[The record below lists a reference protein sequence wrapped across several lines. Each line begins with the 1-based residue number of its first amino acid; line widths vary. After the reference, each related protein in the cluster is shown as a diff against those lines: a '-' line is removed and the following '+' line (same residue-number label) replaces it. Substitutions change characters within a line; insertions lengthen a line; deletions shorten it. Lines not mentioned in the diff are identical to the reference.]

1 MTASNCVGFNPSKKV
16 SDAITDTIHG
26 YDAQYCITRSTSCL
40 LQFCVWFKVLTFEAF
55 SRFRVQMRENKE
67 LDVAIE
73 LFNSELVKLK
83 GEKKAQEV
91 VRKAE
96 REKAAAVKELQDAE
110 KNPNIS
116 AEEKAAAKDK
126 WIKADENLKV
136 ILAGGQPDMSG
147 EDEPA
152 NESAEQADETQADTS
167 TQDDGAEQAEIIDD
181 PDVLGC
187 GVPIEQMQETV
198 KEDKQENQDD
208 SEGPAAVEESEDLST
223 EDA

>member
-1 MTASNCVGFNPSKKV
+1 
-16 SDAITDTIHG
+16 
-26 YDAQYCITRSTSCL
+26 
-40 LQFCVWFKVLTFEAF
+40 
-55 SRFRVQMRENKE
+55 MRENKE

-147 EDEPA
+147 EDESA

-167 TQDDGAEQAEIIDD
+167 TQDDSAEQAEIIDD

>member
-1 MTASNCVGFNPSKKV
+1 
-16 SDAITDTIHG
+16 
-26 YDAQYCITRSTSCL
+26 
-40 LQFCVWFKVLTFEAF
+40 
-55 SRFRVQMRENKE
+55 MRENKE

-147 EDEPA
+147 EDESA
-152 NESAEQADETQADTS
+152 NESAEPADETQADTS
-167 TQDDGAEQAEIIDD
+167 TQDDSAEQAEIIDD

-208 SEGPAAVEESEDLST
+208 SEGLAAVEESEDLST

>member
-1 MTASNCVGFNPSKKV
+1 
-16 SDAITDTIHG
+16 
-26 YDAQYCITRSTSCL
+26 
-40 LQFCVWFKVLTFEAF
+40 
-55 SRFRVQMRENKE
+55 MRENKE

-73 LFNSELVKLK
+73 LFNSELEKLK
-83 GEKKAQEV
+83 EEKKAQDV
-91 VRKAE
+91 IRRAE

-116 AEEKAAAKDK
+116 ADEKAAAKDK
-126 WIKADENLKV
+126 WIKTDENLKI

-152 NESAEQADETQADTS
+152 IESAEQADEAEADTS
-167 TQDDGAEQAEIIDD
+167 TQDGAEQAEIIDD

-208 SEGPAAVEESEDLST
+208 SEGSAAVEESEDLST

>member
-1 MTASNCVGFNPSKKV
+1 
-16 SDAITDTIHG
+16 
-26 YDAQYCITRSTSCL
+26 
-40 LQFCVWFKVLTFEAF
+40 
-55 SRFRVQMRENKE
+55 MRENKE

-96 REKAAAVKELQDAE
+96 RDKAAAVKELQDAE

-147 EDEPA
+147 EDESA

-167 TQDDGAEQAEIIDD
+167 TQDDSAEQAEIIDD

-208 SEGPAAVEESEDLST
+208 SEDSAAVEESEDLST

>member
-1 MTASNCVGFNPSKKV
+1 
-16 SDAITDTIHG
+16 
-26 YDAQYCITRSTSCL
+26 
-40 LQFCVWFKVLTFEAF
+40 
-55 SRFRVQMRENKE
+55 MRENKE

-73 LFNSELVKLK
+73 LFNSELEKIK
-83 GEKKAQEV
+83 DEKKAQDV

-96 REKAAAVKELQDAE
+96 RAKAAAVKELQDAE
-110 KNPNIS
+110 KNPNLS

-126 WIKADENLKV
+126 WIKADEDLKV
-136 ILAGGQPDMSG
+136 VLAGGQPDMSG

-152 NESAEQADETQADTS
+152 NESAEQADETKADTS
-167 TQDDGAEQAEIIDD
+167 TQDDGAEQAGETKADTNAQDDGAEPAEIIDE

-198 KEDKQENQDD
+198 KEDKPDNQDD
-208 SEGPAAVEESEDLST
+208 SEGSAAVEESEDLST

>member
-1 MTASNCVGFNPSKKV
+1 
-16 SDAITDTIHG
+16 
-26 YDAQYCITRSTSCL
+26 
-40 LQFCVWFKVLTFEAF
+40 
-55 SRFRVQMRENKE
+55 MRENKE

-73 LFNSELVKLK
+73 LFNSELEKLK
-83 GEKKAQEV
+83 EEKKAQDV

-110 KNPNIS
+110 KNPNLS

-126 WIKADENLKV
+126 WIQADANLKV
-136 ILAGGQPDMSG
+136 ILAGGQPDISG

-152 NESAEQADETQADTS
+152 DESAEAAGEKEEDTS
-167 TQDDGAEQAEIIDD
+167 TQDDDAEPADESAEAAGEKEEDTSTQDDDAEPAEIIDD

-198 KEDKQENQDD
+198 KEDKQVNQDD
-208 SEGPAAVEESEDLST
+208 SEDSAADAESEDLAA

>member
-1 MTASNCVGFNPSKKV
+1 MK
-16 SDAITDTIHG
+16 
-26 YDAQYCITRSTSCL
+26 
-40 LQFCVWFKVLTFEAF
+40 
-55 SRFRVQMRENKE
+55 ENKE

-73 LFNSELVKLK
+73 LFNSELEKLK
-83 GEKKAQEV
+83 EEKKAQDV

-96 REKAAAVKELQDAE
+96 RAKAAAVKELQDAE
-110 KNPNIS
+110 KNPNLS

-136 ILAGGQPDMSG
+136 VLAGGQPDMSG
-147 EDEPA
+147 EDEAA
-152 NESAEQADETQADTS
+152 NESAEQADETEADTS
-167 TQDDGAEQAEIIDD
+167 AQDDDAEQAEIIDE

-198 KEDKQENQDD
+198 KEDKQGNQDD
-208 SEGPAAVEESEDLST
+208 SEGSAAVEESEDLST

>member
-1 MTASNCVGFNPSKKV
+1 
-16 SDAITDTIHG
+16 
-26 YDAQYCITRSTSCL
+26 
-40 LQFCVWFKVLTFEAF
+40 
-55 SRFRVQMRENKE
+55 MRENKE

-73 LFNSELVKLK
+73 LFNSELEKLK
-83 GEKKAQEV
+83 EEKKAQDV

-96 REKAAAVKELQDAE
+96 RAKAAAVKELQDAE
-110 KNPNIS
+110 KNPNLS

-136 ILAGGQPDMSG
+136 VLAGGQPDMSG
-147 EDEPA
+147 EDEAA
-152 NESAEQADETQADTS
+152 NESAEQADETEVDTSAQDDDAEQADGTEADTS
-167 TQDDGAEQAEIIDD
+167 AQDDDAEQADETEADTSAQDDDAEQAEIIDE

-198 KEDKQENQDD
+198 KEDKQGNQDD
-208 SEGPAAVEESEDLST
+208 SEGSAAVEESEDLST